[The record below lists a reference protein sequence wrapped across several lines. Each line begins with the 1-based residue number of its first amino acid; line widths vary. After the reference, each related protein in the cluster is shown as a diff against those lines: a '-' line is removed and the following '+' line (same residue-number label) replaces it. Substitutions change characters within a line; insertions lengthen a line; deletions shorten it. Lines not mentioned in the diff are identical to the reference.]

1 MARTPL
7 LRYFSALARQHD
19 AAEHMGISPA
29 EWRERRAAAALNRRR
44 FLQGSA
50 AAAAIAMMPK
60 PVRAAGTTPRIAV
73 IGAGISSLN
82 AALTL
87 QDKGIA
93 ATVYE
98 ASGYIGGRM
107 KSETSGY
114 WDNGQNSEIYGELID
129 TNHTS
134 ILGLAQRFGLPV
146 DDLNAADPP
155 GATETYYFYGKRVSA
170 AQIDD
175 DFVAVRAACKKDIT
189 AAGYPT
195 LWNKFKPAGQAL
207 DRLSV
212 YDWIQ
217 SRVPGGTG
225 SAMGKLLDIAYTEE
239 YGGDTTDQSSLNLLY
254 LLGYQPAPKGFSIF
268 GVSDERYHI
277 RGGNQKLPQ
286 AIAASLPDVRLGWRM
301 TAVRQN
307 TGGTVTLTFDAP
319 SGIQLVTVD
328 RVIVTAPFAVLRNLD
343 IAGAGFDALKLRA
356 IKELGAGRNAKLLLQ
371 FNSRLWNSSG
381 PWGISNG
388 SSYTDLGYQNTWD
401 TTRGQPGATGIIV
414 GYSGGSTAAAF
425 TPLTPYS
432 TAAQNPQVGTYARS
446 FLKQFDT
453 VFPGVQKLWNGK
465 ATLSVAHRNAQFN
478 CSYSYFRVGQYT
490 TFGGYE
496 GVPQGAIHFAGEHC
510 SQDYQGY
517 MEGGAREGARAGLE
531 VFHALTGN

>member
-7 LRYFSALARQHD
+7 LRFFTTLAREYD
-19 AAEHMGISPA
+19 VAERTGISLA
-29 EWRERRAAAALNRRR
+29 ELRERRAEAAVNRRQ

-50 AAAAIAMMPK
+50 AAAAITLLPK
-60 PVRAAGTTPRIAV
+60 ATRAADASRIAI
-73 IGAGISSLN
+73 IGAGIAGLN

-98 ASGYIGGRM
+98 ASDYVGGRM

-114 WDNGQNSEIYGELID
+114 WDNNQNSEIYGELID
-129 TNHTS
+129 TNHTA
-134 ILGLAQRFGLPV
+134 ILGLAKRFGLPV

-195 LWNKFKPAGQAL
+195 LWNNFKPAGQVL
-207 DRLSV
+207 DRMSI
-212 YDWIQ
+212 YNWIQ

-225 SAMGKLLDIAYTEE
+225 SAMGKLLDVAYTEE

-268 GVSDERYHI
+268 GVSDERFHV

-307 TGGTVTLTFDAP
+307 SDGTVKLTFDAP
-319 SGIQLVTVD
+319 AGTQLVTVD
-328 RVIVTAPFAVLRNLD
+328 RVILTTPFPVLRALD
-343 IAGAGFDALKLRA
+343 ITGAGFDAF
-356 IKELGAGRNAKLLLQ
+356 IFVDEI
-371 FNSRLWNSSG
+371 F
-381 PWGISNG
+381 I
-388 SSYTDLGYQNTWD
+388 D
-401 TTRGQPGATGIIV
+401 
-414 GYSGGSTAAAF
+414 
-425 TPLTPYS
+425 
-432 TAAQNPQVGTYARS
+432 
-446 FLKQFDT
+446 
-453 VFPGVQKLWNGK
+453 
-465 ATLSVAHRNAQFN
+465 
-478 CSYSYFRVGQYT
+478 
-490 TFGGYE
+490 
-496 GVPQGAIHFAGEHC
+496 
-510 SQDYQGY
+510 
-517 MEGGAREGARAGLE
+517 
-531 VFHALTGN
+531 

>member
-7 LRYFSALARQHD
+7 LRFFTTLAREYD
-19 AAEHMGISPA
+19 AAERMGISLA
-29 EWRERRAAAALNRRR
+29 ELRERRAEAAINRRQ

-50 AAAAIAMMPK
+50 AAAAITLLPK
-60 PVRAAGTTPRIAV
+60 ATRAADAPRIAI
-73 IGAGISSLN
+73 IGAGIAGLN

-98 ASGYIGGRM
+98 ASDYVGGRM

-114 WDNGQNSEIYGELID
+114 WDNNQNSEIYGELID
-129 TNHTS
+129 TNHTA
-134 ILGLAQRFGLPV
+134 ILGLAKRFGLPV

-195 LWNKFKPAGQAL
+195 LWNNFKPAGQVL
-207 DRLSV
+207 DRMSI
-212 YDWIQ
+212 YNWIQ

-225 SAMGKLLDIAYTEE
+225 SAMGKLLDVAYTEE

-268 GVSDERYHI
+268 GVSDERFHV

-301 TAVRQN
+301 TAVQQN
-307 TGGTVTLTFDAP
+307 SDGTVKLTFDAP
-319 SGIQLVTVD
+319 AGTQLVTVD
-328 RVIVTAPFAVLRNLD
+328 RVILTTPFPVLRALD
-343 IAGAGFDALKLRA
+343 ITGAGFDALKLRA
-356 IKELGAGRNAKLLLQ
+356 INELGAGRNAKLLLQ
-371 FNSRLWNSSG
+371 FNNRLWNSSG

-414 GYSGGSTAAAF
+414 DYMGGSTAAAF
-425 TPLTPYS
+425 TPLTPYA
-432 TAAQNPQVGTYARS
+432 TVAQNPQISTFAKS

-453 VFPGVQKLWNGK
+453 VFPGVQNLWNGK
-465 ATLSVAHRNAQFN
+465 ATLSVAHRNSQFN

-496 GVPQGAIHFAGEHC
+496 RVPQGAIHFSGEHC

-517 MEGGAREGARAGLE
+517 MEGAAREGERAGLE